1 MTLAI
6 GNHVLKLDEN
16 GVPLTT
22 DREVYIEYEVKEIVS
37 SQSGNLLVVLQKV
50 K

>member
-1 MTLAI
+1 MTLVI
-6 GNHVLKLDEN
+6 GNHVVKLDEQGN
-16 GVPLTT
+16 PLTT
-22 DREVYIEYEVKEIVS
+22 DREVYIEYEVKEIVN